1 MCARAQTLKL
11 LLSALSTAGSADQ
24 LLAPLAKQTLQVLV
38 DNVKCVA
45 PLLPFLP
52 SPLPLMYRL
61 LTPRSRIP
69 DPLIRPFLVQG
80 RRGQAPGGG

>member
-38 DNVKCVA
+38 DNVKYVA
-45 PLLPFLP
+45 PPFSLFSLYLFSLSP
-52 SPLPLMYRL
+52 SPSHLEK
-61 LTPRSRIP
+61 PRP
-69 DPLIRPFLVQG
+69 
-80 RRGQAPGGG
+80 